1 MISFSEKDK
10 TIIGLITILSG
21 TLALACMVVGLI
33 ATQFDAEAFANP
45 VTILGMKD
53 VSANQMRLFMLLD
66 MAGYYLLLLPVL
78 FLFHRMMEQKTAWA
92 SMFTSLGFGYILIGA
107 IGAAALAV
115 LWPGLIERYAVAPLH
130 MQEVYR
136 ADFQLVTEFVAKG
149 MWNYLEVLLGGIW
162 WIGVGVF
169 AIRERILKIVTIVL
183 GVSCLLD
190 GIGEAFQLTIVAEIG
205 LNIYLLLG
213 IVWPIWVGLL
223 LIRNK
228 F

>member
-10 TIIGLITILSG
+10 KIIGLLTILSG
-21 TLALACMVVGLI
+21 ILALACMIVGLI

-45 VTILGMKD
+45 VSILNMKD
-53 VSANQMRLFMLLD
+53 ISPDQMRWFMLLD

-78 FLFHRMMEQKTAWA
+78 FLIHRMMEQKTAWA
-92 SMFTSLGFGYILIGA
+92 SIFTSLGFGYILIGA

-115 LWPGLIERYAVAPLH
+115 LWPGLIERHAVAPLR
-130 MQEVYR
+130 MQEIYR

-149 MWNYLEVLLGGIW
+149 MWNHLEVLLGGAW

-169 AIRERILKIVTIVL
+169 TVGQRILRVITITL
-183 GVSCLLD
+183 GISCLLD
-190 GIGEAFQLTIVAEIG
+190 GMGEAFHLTIVAEVG
-205 LNIYLLLG
+205 LNIYLLLA
-213 IVWPIWVGLL
+213 IIWPIWVGVL

>member
-10 TIIGLITILSG
+10 SIIGLLTILSG
-21 TLALACMVVGLI
+21 ILALACMVVGLI

-45 VTILGMKD
+45 VSILGMKD

-92 SMFTSLGFGYILIGA
+92 SMFTSLGFGYVLIGA
-107 IGAAALAV
+107 MGAAALAV
-115 LWPGLIERYAVAPLH
+115 LWPNLIERHAAAPLNLK
-130 MQEVYR
+130 EIYR
-136 ADFQLVTEFVAKG
+136 ADFQLMTEFVAKG
-149 MWNYLEVLLGGIW
+149 MWNYLEVLLGGVW

-169 AIRERILKIVTIVL
+169 TIRQRALKVVTIVL
-183 GVSCLLD
+183 GISCLLD
-190 GIGEAFQLTIVAEIG
+190 GVGEVFQMPILAEVG

-213 IVWPIWVGLL
+213 IIWPIWLGVL

>member
-10 TIIGLITILSG
+10 TIIGLLTILSG
-21 TLALACMVVGLI
+21 ILALACMVVGLI

-45 VTILGMKD
+45 VSILNMKD
-53 VSANQMRLFMLLD
+53 ISPDQIRWFMLLD
-66 MAGYYLLLLPVL
+66 MMGYYLLLIPVL
-78 FLFHRMMEQKTAWA
+78 FLFHRLMEQKTAWG

-115 LWPGLIERYAVAPLH
+115 LWPGLIVRHAAAPLH
-130 MQEVYR
+130 MREVYR

-169 AIRERILKIVTIVL
+169 TIRGRILKTVTIIL
-183 GVSCLLD
+183 GIACLLD
-190 GIGEAFQLTIVAEIG
+190 GIGEALQVSIVAEIG

-213 IVWPIWVGLL
+213 IIWSVWVGVL